1 MGPCLIQFNKSV
13 DDATCALPMAKP
25 LAPAPIFKN
34 SLEYFL
40 NCALAVTD
48 STIVKMDNKSVD
60 GFIRTIFDKR
70 LIKVCFH
77 TYGLLVKL
85 DFRTVNS

>member
-1 MGPCLIQFNKSV
+1 MT
-13 DDATCALPMAKP
+13 DATCALPMAKP

-40 NCALAVTD
+40 NCAVTERQK
-48 STIVKMDNKSVD
+48 IVVNRVRYNLV

-70 LIKVCFH
+70 LNKTWFHKV
-77 TYGLLVKL
+77 GLLCKISL
-85 DFRTVNS
+85 